1 MEHYVDLH
9 QVNYSYQ
16 QSGRDPLLAVDNVNM
31 SIPRGSHVAI
41 LGRNGSGKSTLA
53 RLINALE
60 QPTSGTVIVSGMDTA
75 DEGKTWEIRRL
86 CGMVFQNPD
95 NQIIGTTVEEDVAFG
110 PENLGFPQPEIRI
123 SVDNALSYVGLG
135 DMAQKP
141 PHLLSGGQK
150 QKLAIAGIL
159 AMRPDCLILDEATSM
174 LDPISRDEFMNLVTT
189 LIQNR
194 GMTVINITHNMEEVL
209 QANQVYVM
217 AEGRIVLSGTP
228 AQVFDRVEAIKS
240 EGLDV
245 PNHTEIAHLV
255 AASLGLT
262 LQPMEAASWA
272 EGRQAVLRLLRDA
285 CLSKPRE
292 DLERIL
298 ENAGQA
304 IADRLASRQF
314 PPDQPTVVSV
324 DRLSYS
330 YSPGTAMV
338 SHALQDV
345 SFSVYAGELL
355 GIIGHS
361 GSGKSTLIQH
371 LNGLL
376 RSGKGTVTIL
386 DMDAATSADIRKIRQ
401 RVGLLFQYPEHQL
414 FEETVFQ
421 DIAFGP
427 RRMGLDMNQVE
438 RRVLKAAHIVGLEND
453 ELERSPFELSGGQKR
468 RAAIAGILAMEPDIL
483 ILDEPAAGLD
493 PAGRDEI
500 LGYAAQL
507 RQMGVTVILVSH
519 SMEDIAR
526 LADRVLVLRQ
536 GRVQALGTPAE
547 IFSDQA
553 TLEEAGLSLPK
564 TVMFMREMAKSFP
577 NLDTDCYTPEHAANE
592 LIRTSLSAFL
602 RINPVQDDTDRADTP
617 DASSTGVEPDE
628 VIATCSEPTG
638 EAGEE
643 HA

>member
-1 MEHYVDLH
+1 MMEHYVDLQ
-9 QVNYSYQ
+9 QVNYMYQ
-16 QSGRDPLLAVDNVNM
+16 QSGRDPLLAVDDVNLA
-31 SIPRGSHVAI
+31 IPRGSHVAI

-60 QPTSGTVIVSGMDTA
+60 QPTSGTVLVSGMDTA
-75 DEGKTWEIRRL
+75 DEGKIWEIRRL

-123 SVDNALSYVGLG
+123 AVDSALTYVGLEE
-135 DMAQKP
+135 MAQKP

-174 LDPISRDEFMNLVTT
+174 LDPISREEFMNLVTT
-189 LIQNR
+189 LIQQR

-209 QANQVYVM
+209 LANQVYVM
-217 AEGRIVLSGTP
+217 SSGRIVLSGTP
-228 AQVFDRVEAIKS
+228 AQVFDRVEAIKR

-255 AASLGLT
+255 ATSLGLT
-262 LQPMEAASWA
+262 LNAMEAASWEDGCRA
-272 EGRQAVLRLLRDA
+272 ILRLLRDA
-285 CLSKPRE
+285 CLSRSRA
-292 DLERIL
+292 DLE
-298 ENAGQA
+298 A
-304 IADRLASRQF
+304 IYKHAAQLVAERLHNRQIHSDK
-314 PPDQPTVVSV
+314 PAVISV
-324 DRLSYS
+324 NHLSFS

-345 SFSVYAGELL
+345 SFTVHTGELL

-376 RSGKGTVTIL
+376 RSEKGVVTIL
-386 DMDAATSADIRKIRQ
+386 DMDAATSSDIRKIRQ

-438 RRVLKAAHIVGLEND
+438 RRVLKAARIVGLEND

-553 TLEEAGLSLPK
+553 ALVETGLSLPK
-564 TVMFMREMAKSFP
+564 TVTFMLGMAKSLP
-577 NLDTDCYTPEHAANE
+577 GLDVDCYSPEHAADE
-592 LIRTSLSAFL
+592 LIRTGLGAFL
-602 RINPVQDDTDRADTP
+602 DMNPGHDDQPGA
-617 DASSTGVEPDE
+617 AEPD
-628 VIATCSEPTG
+628 G
-638 EAGEE
+638 KAGGQ